1 LQARESKPVFRG
13 YEPRGSERETY
24 MNSAENILRRFGYF
38 ADSVIEKMLLQLC
51 PGGKY
56 EITMEIST
64 IDDYKEYARK
74 KISLTFDE
82 VSEFRLFDSRTQ
94 LFNLGLGVSYARLG
108 EDIFSIC
115 MTVRL
120 QQLKRFN
127 DRTSIFALAD

>member
-1 LQARESKPVFRG
+1 
-13 YEPRGSERETY
+13 
-24 MNSAENILRRFGYF
+24 MNSAESILRRFGYF

-94 LFNLGLGVSYARLG
+94 LFNLGLELAMPDWVKN
-108 EDIFSIC
+108 IFSIC